1 MSSSADYWRKRSED
15 RFKAAERTVESQQE
29 DLTHFFDDAL
39 KDTQV
44 VIRDFWAR
52 YAKDNK
58 ISYAEAQK
66 LLNLEELREFKGDLK
81 AFEKLA
87 KSSIGTFNLELENLS
102 TKSRI
107 TRYQALETQLKAV
120 MENLTGKTE
129 KMIQDTAGKVCEDS
143 FYRTLFDI
151 DQYRGFH
158 EDFVGIDENLIREII
173 SQPVAG
179 ATFSQSIWRNQQN
192 LNYRVRQ
199 TLTEA
204 MATGRN
210 PYELSKEFAKEFN
223 VGRYEAYRLLYTES
237 AAVHTDAQMRAYK
250 ADGVKQY
257 EIVATLDSKTSK
269 ICQEMDG
276 KLFDVDKAQ
285 KGENCPPFHPW
296 CRTTTAPVTEG
307 LEETWTRA
315 ARSKTTGK
323 TEKIPAGM
331 KYKDWKEKYGGLHSK
346 VKGLTGNLQN
356 SKKST
361 QNFKS
366 TVDLENY
373 AKNNLGINN
382 VDFSGLD
389 FNSTEKVVNA
399 LDSIFQSYPQ
409 LNGKITEIK
418 QSTNGFMA
426 ASPSADLSSYTFSLN
441 PNLFADP
448 RRLQRTLNYQVK
460 KAFYHPSTTVESIV
474 YHEIGHVLEGEYIR
488 STTTDTKVMEWL
500 WNSSQAATNVLELAS
515 MQCYSDT
522 DKWKTLYSLISDYSK
537 DSPSEMLAECVGLE
551 LSGHGFEFTKEV
563 LKILTGV
570 I

>member
-1 MSSSADYWRKRSED
+1 MSSSADYWKKRSED
-15 RFKAAERTVESQQE
+15 RFKAAERTVEAQQE
-29 DLTHFFDDAL
+29 ELTRFFDDAL
-39 KDTQV
+39 KDTQT

-66 LLNLEELREFKGDLK
+66 LLNLEELREFKDDLK
-81 AFEKLA
+81 AFEQLA
-87 KSSIGTFNLELENLS
+87 RSSVGTFNLELENLS

-107 TRYQALETQLKAV
+107 TRYQALETNLKAI

-199 TLTEA
+199 TLTDA

-276 KLFDVDKAQ
+276 KQFDVDSYQ

-307 LEETWTRA
+307 LEETGTRA

-323 TEKIPAGM
+323 TEKVSASM
-331 KYKDWKEKYGGLHSK
+331 RYKDWKEKYGKVYYYSK
-346 VKGLTGNLQN
+346 ETSNEIFELVDDKEKFKEIVEAIDTANERFDVLFPDSSAYLNAIVFTGDNAYLSSPIEN
-356 SKKST
+356 T
-361 QNFKS
+361 HS
-366 TVDLENY
+366 TVIRLSPLWANVQEAFEDAIDEGRHIATKNPLSVY
-373 AKNNLGINN
+373 AHEYGHFI
-382 VDFSGLD
+382 VDA
-389 FNSTEKVVNA
+389 VA
-399 LDSIFQSYPQ
+399 LKKTGFK
-409 LNGKITEIK
+409 LNGSMNSI
-418 QSTNGFMA
+418 M
-426 ASPSADLSSYTFSLN
+426 
-441 PNLFADP
+441 
-448 RRLQRTLNYQVK
+448 RLNYELHVK
-460 KAFYHPSTTVESIV
+460 NIRQYIAEEYYVPNAESI
-474 YHEIGHVLEGEYIR
+474 
-488 STTTDTKVMEWL
+488 
-500 WNSSQAATNVLELAS
+500 SS
-515 MQCYSDT
+515 
-522 DKWKTLYSLISDYSK
+522 KISDRAADGVDEFIAESFSQYFYGESCS
-537 DSPSEMLAECVGLE
+537 DLARNVVEYLM
-551 LSGHGFEFTKEV
+551 KEWRR
-563 LKILTGV
+563 K
-570 I
+570 

>member
-15 RFKAAERTVESQQE
+15 RFKAAERTVEAQQE
-29 DLTHFFDDAL
+29 DLTRFFDDAL

-58 ISYAEAQK
+58 ISYAEAQQ
-66 LLNLEELREFKGDLK
+66 LLNFEELREFKDDLK
-81 AFEKLA
+81 SFEQLA

-143 FYRTLFDI
+143 FYKTLFDA
-151 DQYRGFH
+151 DQYRGYH
-158 EDFVGIDENLIREII
+158 EDFVGLDEDLIREII

-199 TLTEA
+199 TLTDA

-210 PYELSKEFAKEFN
+210 PYELSKDFAKEFN

-250 ADGVKQY
+250 ADGVTQY

-276 KLFDVDKAQ
+276 KQFDVDKAQ
-285 KGENCPPFHPW
+285 KGKNCPPFHPW
-296 CRTTTAPVTEG
+296 CRTTTAPVIEE
-307 LEETWTRA
+307 LEETGTRA

-323 TEKIPAGM
+323 TEKVLARM
-331 KYKDWKEKYGGLHSK
+331 KYKDWKEKFGKVYNYSPKTSK
-346 VKGLTGNLQN
+346 EIFELVEDKDKFKEVIAAIDSANEKFDMLFPDSSTYLNAVVFTGDEAYLSQPVEN
-356 SKKST
+356 T
-361 QNFKS
+361 IS
-366 TVDLENY
+366 TVIRLSPKWEDVKNAFQELTKESKHIATTEPMSIY
-373 AKNNLGINN
+373 AHEYGHFI
-382 VDFSGLD
+382 VDAI
-389 FNSTEKVVNA
+389 A
-399 LDSIFQSYPQ
+399 LKKTGFE
-409 LNGKITEIK
+409 LNGPMNSI
-418 QSTNGFMA
+418 M
-426 ASPSADLSSYTFSLN
+426 
-441 PNLFADP
+441 
-448 RRLQRTLNYQVK
+448 RLNYDLHLKNIRQ
-460 KAFYHPSTTVESIV
+460 
-474 YHEIGHVLEGEYIR
+474 HVVDEYFAPNA
-488 STTTDTKVMEWL
+488 E
-500 WNSSQAATNVLELAS
+500 
-515 MQCYSDT
+515 
-522 DKWKTLYSLISDYSK
+522 LISSK
-537 DSPSEMLAECVGLE
+537 ISDRAADSVDEFIAESFSQYFYGESSSDLARNVVEYLM
-551 LSGHGFEFTKEV
+551 KEWRKV
-563 LKILTGV
+563 
-570 I
+570 

>member
-15 RFKAAERTVESQQE
+15 RFKAAERTVEEQQE
-29 DLTHFFDDAL
+29 DLTRFFDDAL

-58 ISYAEAQK
+58 ISYSEAQQ
-66 LLNLEELREFKGDLK
+66 LLNFVELKEFKGDLK
-81 AFEKLA
+81 SFEKLA
-87 KSSIGTFNLELENLS
+87 KSSIGAFNLELENLS

-107 TRYQALETQLKAV
+107 TRYQALETQLKAI

-143 FYRTLFDI
+143 FYKTLFDI

-158 EDFVGIDENLIREII
+158 EGFVGLDENLIREII

-199 TLTEA
+199 TLTDA

-250 ADGVKQY
+250 ADGVTQY

-276 KLFDVDKAQ
+276 KQFDVDGYQ

-296 CRTTTAPVTEG
+296 CRTTTAPVIEE
-307 LEETWTRA
+307 LEDVGTRA
-315 ARSKTTGK
+315 ARNKTTGK
-323 TEKIPAGM
+323 TEKVPAGM
-331 KYKDWKEKYGGLHSK
+331 KYKDWKEKFGK
-346 VKGLTGNLQN
+346 VYNYSQETSNEIFELVNDKEKFKEVIEAIDSANERFDIFFPDSSTYLNAIVFTGDEAYLSQSVEN
-356 SKKST
+356 T
-361 QNFKS
+361 IS
-366 TVDLENY
+366 TVIRLSPKWENMKNAFEVLTKGNRHIVTTDPMSIY
-373 AKNNLGINN
+373 AHEYGHFVVDAIALKKAGFVLNEPLSNEMWLKYIKAKNEL
-382 VDFSGLD
+382 
-389 FNSTEKVVNA
+389 KNA
-399 LDSIFQSYPQ
+399 LNMNFYQKNKKQ
-409 LNGKITEIK
+409 IT
-418 QSTNGFMA
+418 
-426 ASPSADLSSYTFSLN
+426 
-441 PNLFADP
+441 
-448 RRLQRTLNYQVK
+448 
-460 KAFYHPSTTVESIV
+460 
-474 YHEIGHVLEGEYIR
+474 
-488 STTTDTKVMEWL
+488 
-500 WNSSQAATNVLELAS
+500 
-515 MQCYSDT
+515 
-522 DKWKTLYSLISDYSK
+522 SLISARAFDGVDEFVSECFSQYFYGDNSSK
-537 DSPSEMLAECVGLE
+537 LANQVVEYLMRE
-551 LSGHGFEFTKEV
+551 WK
-563 LKILTGV
+563 
-570 I
+570 

>member
-276 KLFDVDKAQ
+276 KQFDVDSYQ
-285 KGENCPPFHPW
+285 KGGNCPPFHPW

-307 LEETWTRA
+307 LEETGTRA

-323 TEKIPAGM
+323 TEKVSASM
-331 KYKDWKEKYGGLHSK
+331 KYKDWKEKYTRS
-346 VKGLTGNLQN
+346 
-356 SKKST
+356 
-361 QNFKS
+361 
-366 TVDLENY
+366 
-373 AKNNLGINN
+373 
-382 VDFSGLD
+382 
-389 FNSTEKVVNA
+389 
-399 LDSIFQSYPQ
+399 
-409 LNGKITEIK
+409 
-418 QSTNGFMA
+418 
-426 ASPSADLSSYTFSLN
+426 
-441 PNLFADP
+441 
-448 RRLQRTLNYQVK
+448 RRR
-460 KAFYHPSTTVESIV
+460 
-474 YHEIGHVLEGEYIR
+474 
-488 STTTDTKVMEWL
+488 
-500 WNSSQAATNVLELAS
+500 
-515 MQCYSDT
+515 
-522 DKWKTLYSLISDYSK
+522 
-537 DSPSEMLAECVGLE
+537 
-551 LSGHGFEFTKEV
+551 
-563 LKILTGV
+563 
-570 I
+570 